1 VRAIELSRATYRKMV
16 QNLLWATVYNVVAV
30 PVAEVFIRLDL
41 PMSLG
46 AMPMSFSAIIVA
58 GAQRAVPSPPELG
71 TLMHDD
77 LP

>member
-1 VRAIELSRATYRKMV
+1 MV
-16 QNLLWATVYNVVAV
+16 QNLLWATVYNVLAI
-30 PVAEVFIRLDL
+30 PVAGVFIRLRLDL

-46 AMPMSFSAIIVA
+46 AMPMSFSMIIVA
-58 GAQRAVPSPPELG
+58 GAQRAVPSPPELV